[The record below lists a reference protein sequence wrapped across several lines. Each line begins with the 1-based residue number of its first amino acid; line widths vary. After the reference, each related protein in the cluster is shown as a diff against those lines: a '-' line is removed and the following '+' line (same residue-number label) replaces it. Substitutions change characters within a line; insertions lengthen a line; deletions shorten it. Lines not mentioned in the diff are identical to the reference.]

1 MIALTQVE
9 TVLAGMK
16 ARYERDCGAVQL
28 LHDQRRKKE
37 ADLARARADLETW
50 RQVQVLFGKVSE
62 YARAQLKTR
71 IEETVTAALQAVF
84 GDEGL
89 SFRISLGTKNSQPAA
104 EWEVVSQYGTAEVAG
119 DPESSR
125 GGGVSDVVSLALRLA
140 LLELTR
146 PKMDGPVLL
155 DEIGKHVSGNF
166 VSNVAYFLRQYA
178 EKTGRQVILITHQTV
193 LAESADVSYLV
204 SQTNGI
210 SEVTEH

>member
-37 ADLARARADLETW
+37 ADLTRARADLETW

-89 SFRISLGTKNSQPAA
+89 SFRINLGTKNSQPAA
-104 EWEVVSQYGTAEVAG
+104 EWEVVSRYGTAEVANN
-119 DPESSR
+119 PEDAR
-125 GGGVSDVVSLALRLA
+125 GGGITDVVSLALRLA
-140 LLELTR
+140 LLELSR
-146 PKMDGPVLL
+146 PRLDGPVIL
-155 DEIGKHVSGNF
+155 DEPGKMVSAEYAGNL
-166 VSNVAYFLRQYA
+166 AYFLKTYAQKTTRQI
-178 EKTGRQVILITHQTV
+178 VLVTHNET
-193 LAESADVSYLV
+193 LANTADRVFRV
-204 SQTNGI
+204 TQQRGT
-210 SEVTEH
+210 SEVDTV